1 MTSIKRQRSSFLYT
15 TEKGTKKHRG
25 SVSSDSRRV
34 VPPESKDIAQVDS
47 SLQENMMPGTSYQ
60 EIEKYQSNATGRRS
74 PRKSALLFLEDI
86 AQLDAFLRDN
96 MTDERSTQRRR
107 STRVDVSGGIMD
119 LTKTADDEPIH
130 WQHQDSLDTFL
141 LNGVEDLIK

>member
-15 TEKGTKKHRG
+15 IEKGTKKHRG